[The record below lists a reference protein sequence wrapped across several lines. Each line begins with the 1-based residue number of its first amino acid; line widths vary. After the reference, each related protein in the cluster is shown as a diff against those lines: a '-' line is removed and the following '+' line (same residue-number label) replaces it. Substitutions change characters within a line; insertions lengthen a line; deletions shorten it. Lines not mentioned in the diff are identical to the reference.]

1 MRSDVSNMTNDDPEQ
16 KPVAISLVPRQ
27 WVVVLACLN
36 EFIHTK
42 VGPRI
47 DKLREQG
54 ADPKAVSSAE
64 RTVLAGS
71 VIAQGLI
78 IKELAAHGVMTEEAN
93 DKLGIDALMRR
104 LSQEGR

>member
-1 MRSDVSNMTNDDPEQ
+1 MTNDDPEQ
-16 KPVAISLVPRQ
+16 KPIAISLVPRH
-27 WVVVLACLN
+27 WVLVLGCLN

-54 ADPKAVSSAE
+54 ADPNTVPSAE

-71 VIAQGLI
+71 VIAQGII
-78 IKELAAHGVMTEEAN
+78 IKELTAHGVITKEAN
-93 DKLGIDALMRR
+93 DKLGVDALMKR
-104 LSQEGR
+104 LLEQEQ